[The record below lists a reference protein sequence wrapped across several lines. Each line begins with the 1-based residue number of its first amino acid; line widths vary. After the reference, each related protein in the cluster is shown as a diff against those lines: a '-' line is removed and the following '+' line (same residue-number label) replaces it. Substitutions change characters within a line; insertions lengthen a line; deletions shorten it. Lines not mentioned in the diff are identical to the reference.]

1 MLSQSLTHATQAP
14 AVARPARRSRGLSC
28 RAQAATGTVAP
39 PRPKNELLVG
49 LVEALFKFPPF
60 FSFAAKNARAMIVKR
75 GEKMGMD
82 FQAEIDALRSVDWDE
97 ELEAARDPTVAYPS
111 YYTQPFHAYPEGNL
125 AMEPALEM
133 TVAARSVHSVVYDPD
148 GKTLDPQA
156 SGAGRQVCVFALER
170 MSDEVQ
176 PRFRLVFHGRPGV
189 REQGARPVKDIL
201 DVGAATGLSSL
212 ALLQAF
218 PGAQVTGID
227 LSPHMIAVGR
237 YLQRQRNAER
247 AAAGQQPEQ
256 LRFVHGAGED
266 TRLPDGCMD
275 LVSIMLVCHEL
286 PAAASQAIFKEAFRV
301 LRPSGAL
308 AVMEM
313 NPASPIFQR
322 IFSNPFP
329 YVAFK
334 STEPWLLEYLS
345 LDMPGAM
352 TAAGFLS
359 PRQLENSPRHK
370 TVVAVK
376 PQQ

>member
-1 MLSQSLTHATQAP
+1 MLSQSLTHAAQAP
-14 AVARPARRSRGLSC
+14 AAARPARRSRGLQC
-28 RAQAATGTVAP
+28 RAQAATGTVVP

-60 FSFAAKNARAMIVKR
+60 FAFAAKNARAMIVKR

-97 ELEAARDPTVAYPS
+97 EVAAARDPTVKYPS
-111 YYTQPFHAYPEGNL
+111 YYKKPFHAYPDGNL

-133 TVAARSVHSVVYDPD
+133 TVAARSVHSVVYDPE
-148 GKTLDPQA
+148 GKKLDPEGDA
-156 SGAGRQVCVFALER
+156 KLRSTFNDCTKVLLE
-170 MSDEVQ
+170 
-176 PRFRLVFHGRPGV
+176 
-189 REQGARPVKDIL
+189 EQGARPVQDIL

-212 ALLQAF
+212 ALLKAF
-218 PGAQVTGID
+218 PGSQVTGID

-237 YLQRQRNAER
+237 YLQRQRNADQ

-286 PAAASQAIFKEAFRV
+286 PAAASQAIFAEAFRV
-301 LRPSGAL
+301 LRPGGAL

-352 TAAGFLS
+352 TAAGFLP